1 MDDFEKTNIKA
12 IKYELD
18 NTIAKFVLL
27 DDFPNFMVIRHTMTD
42 SPEKKNGAIDNFYQ
56 KLCSFETYDKC
67 QQVVGRV
74 KALRSIYKDMMEE
87 DKKYN
92 AYKGM
97 NRCAIFEWLNDQLHE
112 LSELI
117 DNLRFHDLQYTKLEN
132 AINESFPENSKCRE
146 FGAIRH
152 EWYRANAYTNMLLSI
167 IQFAAFEVVDAL
179 YECVDVK
186 VTEPAMT
193 LEGLKVFFYDT
204 DDVLTIQQWMLEEAR
219 K

>member
-1 MDDFEKTNIKA
+1 MDEFYLESIKA

-18 NTIAKFVLL
+18 KTISKVVYL
-27 DDFPNFMVIRHTMTD
+27 DDFPNFMVIKHSMSN
-42 SPEKKNGAIDNFYQ
+42 SPEKKNGAIDDFYQ
-56 KLCSFETYDKC
+56 KLCSFDIYDKC
-67 QQVVGRV
+67 QQVAGRV
-74 KALRSIYKDMMEE
+74 VCLRAIYKGMIKE

-92 AYKGM
+92 AFKGT
-97 NRCAIFEWLNDQLHE
+97 NRCATFEWLNDQLHE
-112 LSELI
+112 LSDLVDI
-117 DNLRFHDLQYTKLEN
+117 FHSRDFQYSKLEN

-152 EWYRANAYTNMLLSI
+152 EWYRVNAYTNMMLSI
-167 IQFAAFEVVDAL
+167 IQFAALEVVSAL

-193 LEGLKVFFYDT
+193 LEGLKVFFYDS
-204 DDVLTIQQWMLEEAR
+204 DDVLTIQQWMLDEAR

>member
-1 MDDFEKTNIKA
+1 M
-12 IKYELD
+12 
-18 NTIAKFVLL
+18 KFVLL
-27 DDFPNFMVIRHTMTD
+27 DDFPNFLVIRHNMTD

-97 NRCAIFEWLNDQLHE
+97 NRCAIFEWLNDQLRE
-112 LSELI
+112 LNELI
-117 DNLRFHDLQYTKLEN
+117 DNFHFHDLQYTKLEN

-152 EWYRANAYTNMLLSI
+152 EWYRVNAYTNMMLSI

-193 LEGLKVFFYDT
+193 YEGLKVFFYDA
-204 DDVLTIQQWMLEEAR
+204 DDVLTIQQWMLDEA
-219 K
+219 KK

>member
-1 MDDFEKTNIKA
+1 MDDFEKTSIKA

-18 NTIAKFVLL
+18 NVIAKFVLL
-27 DDFPNFMVIRHTMTD
+27 DDFPNFMVIRHNMTD

-117 DNLRFHDLQYTKLEN
+117 DNLHFHDLQYTKLEN

-152 EWYRANAYTNMLLSI
+152 EWYRVNAYTNMMLSI

-193 LEGLKVFFYDT
+193 LEGLKVFFYDA
-204 DDVLTIQQWMLEEAR
+204 DDVLTIQQWMLDEAR

>member
-1 MDDFEKTNIKA
+1 MDDFEKSGIKA

-18 NTIAKFVLL
+18 NTIAKFVLF
-27 DDFPNFMVIRHTMTD
+27 DDFPNFMMIRHNMTD
-42 SPEKKNGAIDNFYQ
+42 SPEKKNDAIDNFYQ

-74 KALRSIYKDMMEE
+74 KILRTLNGDMMEE

-117 DNLRFHDLQYTKLEN
+117 DNFHFHDLQYAKLEN
-132 AINESFPENSKCRE
+132 AINQSFPENSKCRE

-152 EWYRANAYTNMLLSI
+152 EWYRVNAYTNMMLSI

-179 YECVDVK
+179 YECVNVK
-186 VTEPAMT
+186 MTEPAMT
-193 LEGLKVFFYDT
+193 LEGLKVFFYDA
-204 DDVLTIQQWMLEEAR
+204 DDVLTIQQWMLDEA
-219 K
+219 KK

>member
-1 MDDFEKTNIKA
+1 MDEFYFDSIKA
-12 IKYELD
+12 TKYELD
-18 NTIAKFVLL
+18 KTIAKFVIL
-27 DDFPNFMVIRHTMTD
+27 DDFPNFMVIRHNMTD
-42 SPEKKNGAIDNFYQ
+42 SHEKKNGAIDNFYQ
-56 KLCSFETYDKC
+56 KLCSYDLYDKC

-117 DNLRFHDLQYTKLEN
+117 GNLRFHDLQYTKLEN
-132 AINESFPENSKCRE
+132 DINESFPENSKCRE

-152 EWYRANAYTNMLLSI
+152 EWYRVNAYTNMMLSI

-193 LEGLKVFFYDT
+193 LEGLKVFFYDA

>member
-1 MDDFEKTNIKA
+1 MDDFEKTSIKA

-18 NTIAKFVLL
+18 NVIAKFVLL
-27 DDFPNFMVIRHTMTD
+27 DDFPNFMVIRHNMTD
-42 SPEKKNGAIDNFYQ
+42 SPEKKNGTIDNFYQ

-74 KALRSIYKDMMEE
+74 KALRSIYKDMIEE

>member
-1 MDDFEKTNIKA
+1 MDDFEKSNIKA

-18 NTIAKFVLL
+18 NAIAKFVLL
-27 DDFPNFMVIRHTMTD
+27 DDFPNFMVIRHNMTD

-117 DNLRFHDLQYTKLEN
+117 GNFRFHDLQYTKLEN
-132 AINESFPENSKCRE
+132 AINESFHENSKCRE

-152 EWYRANAYTNMLLSI
+152 EWYRVNAYTNMMLSI

-186 VTEPAMT
+186 VTEPAQT

>member
-1 MDDFEKTNIKA
+1 
-12 IKYELD
+12 
-18 NTIAKFVLL
+18 
-27 DDFPNFMVIRHTMTD
+27 
-42 SPEKKNGAIDNFYQ
+42 
-56 KLCSFETYDKC
+56 
-67 QQVVGRV
+67 
-74 KALRSIYKDMMEE
+74 MMEE

-97 NRCAIFEWLNDQLHE
+97 NRCAIFEWLNDQLRE
-112 LSELI
+112 LNELI
-117 DNLRFHDLQYTKLEN
+117 DNFHFHDLQYTKLEN

-152 EWYRANAYTNMLLSI
+152 EWYRVNAYTNMMLSI

-193 LEGLKVFFYDT
+193 LEGLKVFFYDA
-204 DDVLTIQQWMLEEAR
+204 DDILTIQQWMLDEA
-219 K
+219 KK

>member
-1 MDDFEKTNIKA
+1 MDDFEKTSIKA

-18 NTIAKFVLL
+18 NVIAKFVLL
-27 DDFPNFMVIRHTMTD
+27 DDFPNFMVIRHNMTD

-152 EWYRANAYTNMLLSI
+152 EWYRVNAYTNMMLSI

-193 LEGLKVFFYDT
+193 LEGLKVFFYDA
-204 DDVLTIQQWMLEEAR
+204 DDVLTIQQWMLDEAR

>member
-1 MDDFEKTNIKA
+1 MDEFYLDTIRA
-12 IKYELD
+12 TKYELD
-18 NTIAKFVLL
+18 KAISKVVLL
-27 DDFPNFMVIRHTMTD
+27 DDFPNFMVLRHNMTD

-92 AYKGM
+92 AYKGV

-112 LSELI
+112 LGDLI
-117 DNLRFHDLQYTKLEN
+117 DTFHFRDLQYTKLEK

-152 EWYRANAYTNMLLSI
+152 EWYRVNAYTNMMLSI

-179 YECVDVK
+179 YECVNVK

-204 DDVLTIQQWMLEEAR
+204 DDVLTIQQWMMDEAR

>member
-1 MDDFEKTNIKA
+1 
-12 IKYELD
+12 
-18 NTIAKFVLL
+18 
-27 DDFPNFMVIRHTMTD
+27 MTD

-152 EWYRANAYTNMLLSI
+152 EWYRVNAYTNMILSI

-193 LEGLKVFFYDT
+193 LEGLKVFFYDA
-204 DDVLTIQQWMLEEAR
+204 DDVLTIQQWMLDEA
-219 K
+219 KK

>member
-1 MDDFEKTNIKA
+1 MDDFEKTSIKA

-18 NTIAKFVLL
+18 NVIAKFVLL
-27 DDFPNFMVIRHTMTD
+27 DDFPNFMVIRHNMTD
-42 SPEKKNGAIDNFYQ
+42 SPEKKNGTIDNFYQ

-74 KALRSIYKDMMEE
+74 KALRSIYKDMIEE

-117 DNLRFHDLQYTKLEN
+117 DNLHFHDLQYTKLEN

-152 EWYRANAYTNMLLSI
+152 EWYRVNAYTNMMLSI

-193 LEGLKVFFYDT
+193 LGGLKVFFYDT
-204 DDVLTIQQWMLEEAR
+204 DDVLTIQQWMLDEAR

>member
-1 MDDFEKTNIKA
+1 MDDFEKSGIKA

-18 NTIAKFVLL
+18 NTIAKFVLF
-27 DDFPNFMVIRHTMTD
+27 DDFPNFMMIRHNMTD
-42 SPEKKNGAIDNFYQ
+42 SPEKKNDAIDNFYQ

-74 KALRSIYKDMMEE
+74 KILRTLNGDMMEE
-87 DKKYN
+87 DKKCN

-117 DNLRFHDLQYTKLEN
+117 DNFHFHDLQYAKLEN
-132 AINESFPENSKCRE
+132 AINQSFPENSKCRE

-152 EWYRANAYTNMLLSI
+152 EWYRVNAYTNMMLSI

-179 YECVDVK
+179 YECVNVK
-186 VTEPAMT
+186 MTEPAMT
-193 LEGLKVFFYDT
+193 LEGLKVFFYDA
-204 DDVLTIQQWMLEEAR
+204 DDVLTIQQWMLDEA
-219 K
+219 KK

>member
-27 DDFPNFMVIRHTMTD
+27 DDFPNFMVIKHNMTD

-117 DNLRFHDLQYTKLEN
+117 GNFRFHDLQYTKLEN

-152 EWYRANAYTNMLLSI
+152 EWYRVNAYTNMMLSI

-193 LEGLKVFFYDT
+193 LEGLKVFFYDA
-204 DDVLTIQQWMLEEAR
+204 DDVLTIQQWMLDEAR

>member
-1 MDDFEKTNIKA
+1 MDDREKSNIKA

-18 NTIAKFVLL
+18 NAIAKVVYL
-27 DDFPNFMVIRHTMTD
+27 DDFPNFMVIKHGMAD

-67 QQVVGRV
+67 QQVAGRV
-74 KALRSIYKDMMEE
+74 VCLRTIYKDMMKE

-112 LSELI
+112 LSDLI
-117 DNLRFHDLQYTKLEN
+117 DTFHFHDFQYSKLEN

-152 EWYRANAYTNMLLSI
+152 EWYRVNAYTNMMLSI
-167 IQFAAFEVVDAL
+167 IQFAALEVVSAL
-179 YECVDVK
+179 YECADVK
-186 VTEPAMT
+186 VTEPAFT
-193 LEGLKVFFYDT
+193 YEGLKVFFYDA

>member
-1 MDDFEKTNIKA
+1 MDDFEKSNIKA

-18 NTIAKFVLL
+18 NAIVKFVLL
-27 DDFPNFMVIRHTMTD
+27 DDFPNFLVIRHNMTD

-97 NRCAIFEWLNDQLHE
+97 NRCAIFEWLNDQLRE
-112 LSELI
+112 LNELI
-117 DNLRFHDLQYTKLEN
+117 DNFHFHDLQYTKLEN

-152 EWYRANAYTNMLLSI
+152 EWYRVNAYTNMMLSI

-193 LEGLKVFFYDT
+193 YEGLKVFFYDA
-204 DDVLTIQQWMLEEAR
+204 DDVLTIQQWMLDEA
-219 K
+219 KK

>member
-1 MDDFEKTNIKA
+1 MDDFEKTSIKA

-18 NTIAKFVLL
+18 NVIAKFALL
-27 DDFPNFMVIRHTMTD
+27 DDFPNFMVIRHNMTD

-67 QQVVGRV
+67 QQIVGRV

-152 EWYRANAYTNMLLSI
+152 EWYRVNAYTNMMLSI

-193 LEGLKVFFYDT
+193 LGGLKVFFYDT
-204 DDVLTIQQWMLEEAR
+204 DDVLTIQQWMLDEAR

>member
-1 MDDFEKTNIKA
+1 MDDFEKSNIKA

-18 NTIAKFVLL
+18 NAIVKFVLL
-27 DDFPNFMVIRHTMTD
+27 DDFPNFMVIRHNMTD

-67 QQVVGRV
+67 QQVAGRV

-117 DNLRFHDLQYTKLEN
+117 DNLHFHDLQYTKLEN

-152 EWYRANAYTNMLLSI
+152 EWYRVNAYTNMMLSI
-167 IQFAAFEVVDAL
+167 IQFAAFELVDTL

-193 LEGLKVFFYDT
+193 LGGLKVFFYDT
-204 DDVLTIQQWMLEEAR
+204 DDVLTIQQWMLDEAR